1 MKEKLKKTDAYN
13 LANSYSTCVNTYHIS
28 TFTPTQF
35 KRKARAI
42 VASEPTEV
50 DDLRQLMN
58 EHENVYVFDHDSIS
72 RLRLPNRGQQELLH
86 KAGLYKKRIQ
96 TKEGQKVTLYIRQDY
111 EVRAG
116 NIFDTETKQLVCSLK
131 DNLKRLSPF

>member
-58 EHENVYVFDHDSIS
+58 EDEVVYVCDHESIS
-72 RLRLPNRGQQELLH
+72 RLRLANRGQQELLN
-86 KAGLYKKRIQ
+86 KAGLYKKR
-96 TKEGQKVTLYIRQDY
+96 V
-111 EVRAG
+111 
-116 NIFDTETKQLVCSLK
+116 QLGK
-131 DNLKRLSPF
+131 AKK